1 VEPPARMLDDLAAF
15 QQTLFSS
22 PGVELLADAIL
33 SGTTPFPIL
42 IPNWTNSSSK
52 AR

>member
-1 VEPPARMLDDLAAF
+1 MLDDLAAF

-22 PGVELLADAIL
+22 PGVELLADSIL
-33 SGTTPFPIL
+33 AGSTAFPDPDPEL
-42 IPNWTNSSSK
+42 NELEQG